1 MMSDKIIKNLK
12 GEKMRENK
20 GFTLLELLVV
30 IVILSLLAALLVP
43 KLTGR
48 LGEAKID
55 TTKIQLKEVKRA
67 LEMYKVDNGTYPT
80 TEQGLKALV
89 KKPDTPPVPK
99 KWKQYLEK
107 VPKDAW
113 GNELIYIYPSDKH
126 PFELK
131 SAGPDGEVGTE
142 DDISVWDE

>member
-1 MMSDKIIKNLK
+1 MKK
-12 GEKMRENK
+12 EK

-48 LGEAKID
+48 VDEAKID
-55 TTKIQLKEVKRA
+55 TTKIQLKEIKRA

-89 KKPDTPPVPK
+89 KKPDSPPTPK
-99 KWKQYLEK
+99 KWRQYLEQI
-107 VPKDAW
+107 PKDGW
-113 GNELIYIYPSDKH
+113 GNEFIYIYPAENH

-131 SAGPDGEVGTE
+131 SKGPDGEIGTE

>member
-1 MMSDKIIKNLK
+1 MKKQ
-12 GEKMRENK
+12 R

-30 IVILSLLAALLVP
+30 ILILSLLAALVIP

-48 LGEAKID
+48 VDEAKID
-55 TTKIQLKEVKRA
+55 TTKVQLKSIKHA
-67 LEMYKVDNGTYPT
+67 LEMYKLDNGTYPT

-89 KKPDTPPVPK
+89 KKPDTPPIPK
-99 KWKQYLEK
+99 KWKQYMEE

-113 GNELIYIYPSDKH
+113 GNDFIYIYPAEKH

-131 SAGPDGEVGTE
+131 SKGPDGELGTE
-142 DDISVWDE
+142 DDISVWDNK